1 VFNVDISIQKCII
14 QPFGRFSWG
23 GTAMDVLTAFG
34 FALVMGA
41 VVYLLGGMLV
51 RRSG

>member
-1 VFNVDISIQKCII
+1 MAVFVS
-14 QPFGRFSWG
+14 
-23 GTAMDVLTAFG
+23 FG
-34 FALVMGA
+34 FALVLGS